1 MNKTIKSP
9 GGLTVR
15 LVEALNGFRTK
26 FGYWPTSVEM
36 EASSI
41 GVLATG
47 CLTPLG
53 FFLVQSKVD
62 LVVGDDGKI
71 LAKGRNGDVFDYG
84 DEGWRGEHQH
94 DAYTWLGLDSWEGE
108 E

>member
-1 MNKTIKSP
+1 
-9 GGLTVR
+9 
-15 LVEALNGFRTK
+15 
-26 FGYWPTSVEM
+26 M

-94 DAYTWLGLDSWEGE
+94 DAYTWLGLDNWEDE